1 MLSNPNFIAKAPE
14 AKVKEEQ
21 AKLQKYQDQLTE
33 VKKQKE
39 HLLK

>member
-14 AKVKEEQ
+14 SKVKEEQ